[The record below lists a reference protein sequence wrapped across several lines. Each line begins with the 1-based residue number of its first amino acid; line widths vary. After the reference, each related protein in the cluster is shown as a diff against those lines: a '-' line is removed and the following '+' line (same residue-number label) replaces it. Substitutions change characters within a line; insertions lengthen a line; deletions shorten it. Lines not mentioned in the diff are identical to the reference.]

1 MRARPSSPP
10 WRCGVN
16 GDGLDHAPARH
27 PGRRL
32 LRRDRRRLARVARL
46 GSPLLR
52 HGRASSGSATTPG
65 FGSKATAESTTSSRP
80 IPSRPQARRARFRTA
95 RILYPAVAHV
105 LALGRASL
113 VGWTL
118 LLVNVLSIVRGTA
131 ILQRLLERRGLPGWA
146 ALAYGL
152 WGGLG
157 AALLHGTAEP
167 VAYLCVL
174 AGLAAQDRGR
184 PMLAGMAYLGG
195 LLGRE
200 TTGALAAPYLLAG
213 RGARPGRRPRRRGRV
228 GPCGW
233 RLSRWPAC
241 GPLLQPGLGPRLPLV
256 SYGAT
261 RWLDLPPTLLFLVLP
276 ALLVLGWAVG
286 ALRVRPA
293 DASVWAAGRLSPARL
308 RNEEAGPPQDR
319 AERPPAI
326 SGNVLVARGSAPAT
340 HLGPEGVRATVPPT
354 GRGTPRRTSILR
366 PPVPPGHAA
375 EVACPAASPV
385 HSDARGLAVS
395 FLAIRPAGM

>member
-1 MRARPSSPP
+1 MTDWITLRPAFVVAAFY
-10 WRCGVN
+10 GVIVVALLASHAWDPRFFATVGPQWERHDPGLRKQ
-16 GDGLDHAPARH
+16 GDGRIYYEF
-27 PGRRL
+27 
-32 LRRDRRRLARVARL
+32 
-46 GSPLLR
+46 
-52 HGRASSGSATTPG
+52 ASDPVE
-65 FGSKATAESTTSSRP
+65 TA
-80 IPSRPQARRARFRTA
+80 ARRARFRTA

-118 LLVNVLSIVRGTA
+118 LLVNVLSIVLGTA

-146 ALAYGL
+146 ALGYGL

-157 AALLHGTAEP
+157 VALLHGTAEP

-213 RGARPGRRPRRRGRV
+213 RGARPAVALGVAAAWVVWLAVVAVAGI
-228 GPCGW
+228 
-233 RLSRWPAC
+233 
-241 GPLLQPGLGPRLPLV
+241 GPLLQPGIGLRLPLV
-256 SYGAT
+256 SYSAT

-276 ALLVLGWAVG
+276 ALAVLGWAVG

-293 DASVWAAGRLSPARL
+293 DASVWAAGVNALLVVWLPPRTTELFWHGGRLSTGLVAATLVCVPL
-308 RNEEAGPPQDR
+308 
-319 AERPPAI
+319 AI
-326 SGNVLVARGSAPAT
+326 SAPRLWRTLTLVFATSALWT
-340 HLGPEGVRATVPPT
+340 
-354 GRGTPRRTSILR
+354 
-366 PPVPPGHAA
+366 
-375 EVACPAASPV
+375 
-385 HSDARGLAVS
+385 
-395 FLAIRPAGM
+395 LAIAARYLFWE